1 MDNSEKLGCLVWI
14 IALGL
19 IAVFLYLIYPFIF
32 THKFS
37 LLPFGHKEYSCEMKY
52 DQFFPDDEV
61 KSQVGLTTDPRGT
74 KFPEVSFPDKFDLKM
89 NYFGNRRSD
98 IKENNW
104 GVETSVP
111 LTYCS
116 NYCMFDASYKQC
128 GPRDFEEKNVY
139 SYGRCDLYNGRSDWY
154 NISLPICAAD
164 GTRLFEES
172 LDDKGEK
179 YNIYPEYFT
188 NAYFGKYSD
197 IEGWGLK
204 IYYFQI
210 NTLQYWNAGI
220 ADAEYDCIEKE
231 NS

>member
-1 MDNSEKLGCLVWI
+1 MLAIGR
-14 IALGL
+14 

-52 DQFFPDDEV
+52 DQFFPDEEV

-74 KFPEVSFPDKFDLKM
+74 KFPEVIFPDKFDLKM

-116 NYCMFDASYKQC
+116 NNCMFDASFNQC
-128 GPRDFEEKNVY
+128 GPRDDEEKNVY
-139 SYGRCDLYNGRSDWY
+139 VFHRPGDYEIL
-154 NISLPICAAD
+154 LPVCTID
-164 GTRLFEES
+164 GTRIFDRPRGIEE
-172 LDDKGEK
+172 DNYAIK

-188 NAYFGKYSD
+188 NAYFGKRSD
-197 IEGWGLK
+197 IEGWVLQ
-204 IYYFQI
+204 IFYFGV
-210 NTLQYWNAGI
+210 NTLAYYDARIVN
-220 ADAEYDCIEKE
+220 AEYDCIEKE